1 MNREL
6 ELVQLQ
12 QLKLALELEVLR
24 LRQRTAPPSLATQ
37 GSTAS
42 ISGKKRVVDWPH
54 DFVVGTSAKCSFWF
68 IRSSDFCG
76 RLHAMI
82 KHYDADVN
90 KSILAILEL
99 LRLMVKAT
107 SYSWNSVRAFYSY
120 LARQV
125 EQRRL
130 EWESIAEI
138 RETASISFKHSDLRS
153 AKFNSSRPMPS
164 HQASS
169 NFLRAI

>member
-1 MNREL
+1 M
-6 ELVQLQ
+6 
-12 QLKLALELEVLR
+12 
-24 LRQRTAPPSLATQ
+24 
-37 GSTAS
+37 
-42 ISGKKRVVDWPH
+42 
-54 DFVVGTSAKCSFWF
+54 
-68 IRSSDFCG
+68 
-76 RLHAMI
+76 AMI